1 MSGCDGICGLHT
13 DVLNRWL
20 DFDVRC
26 EGHGLEWFGT
36 FTIGDLR
43 LFMVGLEFGRS
54 RRVHAGYP
62 VLP

>member
-1 MSGCDGICGLHT
+1 M
-13 DVLNRWL
+13 WL
-20 DFDVRC
+20 AYGRFESVVGFDVRC
-26 EGHGLEWFGT
+26 ERHGLEWFGT

-54 RRVHAGYP
+54 CRVHAGYP